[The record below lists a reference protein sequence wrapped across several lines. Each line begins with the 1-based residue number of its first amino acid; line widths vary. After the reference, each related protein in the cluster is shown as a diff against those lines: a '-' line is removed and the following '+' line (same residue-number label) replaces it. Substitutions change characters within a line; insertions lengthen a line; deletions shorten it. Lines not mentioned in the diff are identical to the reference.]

1 MCFKNTPRQES
12 QPPFALQNYYLHI
25 ESAHSNLGAPIPVI
39 NVEPTKDKPVPFD
52 LSSEEPEHIKEK
64 MIVAGNA
71 ALLLN
76 QLGMPLE
83 MDPDDAA
90 KAEELFRQAGK
101 PNKKQAVKKELM
113 NGGVA
118 ATLRTIIAKYDSPVF
133 GDVVQARQFITA
145 KLVELATCGDTKIEI
160 KALELLG
167 KHSDIGVFTER
178 SEITITHKNSADLE
192 AEIKERIKRLLV
204 GGATDVDIIP
214 TKSLD
219 DELGIAKPNPLK
231 ELDAEL
237 ITEPVDD

>member
-1 MCFKNTPRQES
+1 VM
-12 QPPFALQNYYLHI
+12 
-25 ESAHSNLGAPIPVI
+25 

-52 LSSEEPEHIKEK
+52 LSAEEPEHIKEK
-64 MIVAGNA
+64 MIVAGDT

-83 MDPDDAA
+83 IDPDDAA
-90 KAEELFRQAGK
+90 KAEELFKQAGK
-101 PNKKQAVKKELM
+101 GLPARKAKKDLM

-133 GDVVQARQFITA
+133 GDIVQARHFITA

-204 GGATDVDIIP
+204 GGATDVDIVPI
-214 TKSLD
+214 KSLD
-219 DELGIAKPNPLK
+219 EELGVATPNLLK
-231 ELDAEL
+231 ALDPEL
-237 ITEPVDD
+237 ITEPLDD

>member
-1 MCFKNTPRQES
+1 M
-12 QPPFALQNYYLHI
+12 
-25 ESAHSNLGAPIPVI
+25 

-52 LSSEEPEHIKEK
+52 LSAEEPEHIKEK
-64 MIVAGNA
+64 MVVAGDT

-101 PNKKQAVKKELM
+101 GLPARKAKKELM

-133 GDVVQARQFITA
+133 ADIVQARQFITA

-178 SEITITHKNSADLE
+178 SEITVTHKNSADLE

-204 GGATDVDIIP
+204 GGATDVDIVPI
-214 TKSLD
+214 KSLD
-219 DELGIAKPNPLK
+219 EELGVATPNPLK